1 MIRLLLVDDH
11 PLMRTGLRMLLATE
25 ADLLVIGEAEDGQ
38 GAIDLATKLGPDV
51 VLMDVEMPRMDGV
64 TATGKLHQELPQ
76 IAIIV
81 LTLYDNA
88 DTRARALNAGA
99 AAFVS
104 KFTPT
109 DELLTTIRQIA
120 GGCGPARR
128 AGEE

>member
-25 ADLLVIGEAEDGQ
+25 ADLLVVGEAEDGQ
-38 GAIDLATKLGPDV
+38 GAIDLAATLGPDV
-51 VLMDVEMPRMDGV
+51 VLMDVEMPCMDGV

-81 LTLYDNA
+81 LTLYDSA
-88 DTRARALNAGA
+88 EMRARALDAGA

-109 DELLTTIRQIA
+109 DELLITIRQIA
-120 GGCGPARR
+120 GGCGPAKR